1 MHREERAKHH
11 TPYLPTCTLRTHVGI
26 FPINART
33 AHHNNNLEP
42 IRIPKISIHNC
53 ITHIH
58 TMFLRNATHLLRRS
72 ITPSTRASPSLLTS
86 HLVRSYTRGF
96 ASAAASAV
104 QEDTIHN
111 SPWSTFP
118 MAPPDP
124 IIGLTEAYLKD
135 NDPNK
140 VRW

>member
-1 MHREERAKHH
+1 MFLLSVQAVVVVVGCRSAQGGTRQ
-11 TPYLPTCTLRTHVGI
+11 TPHSLPTYLYPTYPRRYLPHQR
-26 FPINART
+26 PNR
-33 AHHNNNLEP
+33 P
-42 IRIPKISIHNC
+42 SQ
-53 ITHIH
+53 HIH

-72 ITPSTRASPSLLTS
+72 ITPSTRASPSLLSS